1 MSQIVV
7 NIEDLSPI
15 KKKMS
20 LEIPWDEVKTELDTV
35 YRELGKK
42 AKIKGFR
49 PGKVPRKVLE
59 SYFKNQA
66 EEETLTNIVNKYYW
80 QTLDER
86 GIIAVSRP
94 EIKQDGLKE
103 NQTFVFRLLLR

>member
-59 SYFKNQA
+59 SYFKNQGK
-66 EEETLTNIVNKYYW
+66 EFTLIVN
-80 QTLDER
+80 
-86 GIIAVSRP
+86 
-94 EIKQDGLKE
+94 
-103 NQTFVFRLLLR
+103 